1 MYGELARA
9 SGNCPEAPLTSSEV
23 QSILQSAAASLDRPD
38 MTIAV
43 VDRPG
48 NILGIYRK
56 SATDPRDQDL
66 AVSLARTGAFFSH
79 EQAPLSSR
87 TVRFISGKHFPPGIA
102 NTPNAALYGI
112 ENTNRGCELNLAFDP
127 GMDVPP
133 AKSVAGGPCNSTDTS
148 GCGLGITT
156 GKGADVVGGVAA
168 DLLDLDAT
176 RVNPGGIAI
185 YRGCNMVGGI
195 GVVVRD
201 QLAPATLP
209 THLQGAEAYWA
220 AYPDVKADPYYG
232 ATPQGA
238 WEHYQKFGQGE
249 GRTWVGGDPGISA
262 LVQGAEAYWAAYP
275 DVKADPYYGATPQGA
290 WEHYQKFGQGEG
302 RTWVGGDPGIS
313 QPMTSGVPVLN
324 TSAPALL
331 PSHSEFAAIA
341 GVSGAGFQI
350 VPEVGLPLR
359 DIVVFLD
366 GIALPFVEQTTRPA
380 GEFADP
386 APSGSIVFGP
396 FAGSVAPEGYLLS
409 PRAGSH
415 LTVAEV
421 DQIVQQSIQTANAAR
436 AGIRLPF
443 GSRTKMMI
451 AVGDTD
457 GTILAVYRMPD
468 ATIFSID
475 VAISKA
481 RNVAYFSSFDPLVQ
495 LDLPEVP
502 LGTAITNRTL
512 SFGAQPLFPPGI
524 DGTNPGPFF
533 DLFQRDTSNPCSQGF
548 QPPNANQSG
557 VVFFPGSVPLYKN
570 GILVGGLGISG
581 DGVEQDDVVSNGGGQ
596 GFLPPEAIR
605 ADRVSIS
612 GVRLPF
618 LKFNRNPFR

>member
-1 MYGELARA
+1 MNARVTYKILFRTWFPIACILMYGELARA

-209 THLQGAEAYWA
+209 THL
-220 AYPDVKADPYYG
+220 
-232 ATPQGA
+232 
-238 WEHYQKFGQGE
+238 
-249 GRTWVGGDPGISA
+249 
-262 LVQGAEAYWAAYP
+262 QGAEAYWAAYP

>member
-1 MYGELARA
+1 MNARVTYKILFRTWFPIACILMYGELARA

-201 QLAPATLP
+201 QLAPATSP
-209 THLQGAEAYWA
+209 THL
-220 AYPDVKADPYYG
+220 
-232 ATPQGA
+232 
-238 WEHYQKFGQGE
+238 
-249 GRTWVGGDPGISA
+249 
-262 LVQGAEAYWAAYP
+262 QGAEAYWAAYP

>member
-1 MYGELARA
+1 
-9 SGNCPEAPLTSSEV
+9 
-23 QSILQSAAASLDRPD
+23 
-38 MTIAV
+38 
-43 VDRPG
+43 
-48 NILGIYRK
+48 
-56 SATDPRDQDL
+56 
-66 AVSLARTGAFFSH
+66 
-79 EQAPLSSR
+79 
-87 TVRFISGKHFPPGIA
+87 
-102 NTPNAALYGI
+102 
-112 ENTNRGCELNLAFDP
+112 
-127 GMDVPP
+127 
-133 AKSVAGGPCNSTDTS
+133 
-148 GCGLGITT
+148 
-156 GKGADVVGGVAA
+156 
-168 DLLDLDAT
+168 
-176 RVNPGGIAI
+176 
-185 YRGCNMVGGI
+185 
-195 GVVVRD
+195 
-201 QLAPATLP
+201 
-209 THLQGAEAYWA
+209 
-220 AYPDVKADPYYG
+220 
-232 ATPQGA
+232 
-238 WEHYQKFGQGE
+238 
-249 GRTWVGGDPGISA
+249 
-262 LVQGAEAYWAAYP
+262 
-275 DVKADPYYGATPQGA
+275 
-290 WEHYQKFGQGEG
+290 
-302 RTWVGGDPGIS
+302 
-313 QPMTSGVPVLN
+313 
-324 TSAPALL
+324 
-331 PSHSEFAAIA
+331 
-341 GVSGAGFQI
+341 
-350 VPEVGLPLR
+350 VGLPLR

-396 FAGSVAPEGYLLS
+396 SGSVAPEGYLLS

-481 RNVAYFSSFDPLVQ
+481 RNVAYFSSFDPYVQ

>member
-1 MYGELARA
+1 LMYGELARA

-201 QLAPATLP
+201 QLAPATSP

-249 GRTWVGGDPGISA
+249 GRTWVGGD
-262 LVQGAEAYWAAYP
+262 Q
-275 DVKADPYYGATPQGA
+275 
-290 WEHYQKFGQGEG
+290 
-302 RTWVGGDPGIS
+302 GIS